1 VKPVEAGRH
10 RPVDDREQTQAQKP
24 ASDGKKFMSLPFVL
38 GEIWVALRRN
48 VSMSVSV
55 ALVTMVSMF
64 FLGLGILAQRQVDT
78 MKDYWYDR
86 VQVSIFLCT
95 DKSDLPNCATGAVT
109 DAQRKVLRSQLDVLK
124 PLVKN
129 VFPESQQEAYQH
141 LKAQVKDSSTYSEIT
156 PAQMPESFRVQL
168 SDPTKYEVITSAFA
182 GAPGVADVQDQQ
194 RILDPLFNVL
204 RGLSYGA
211 LGLAALMVLCSV
223 LLVATTIRQTAF
235 SRRRETGIMRLVG
248 ASAFNIHLPFI
259 LETLI
264 AALAGSAMAIGLLWL
279 LVRYGIG
286 YLGGQLQVQTITTAD
301 LWPVTPVLVGTAAGL
316 AMVTA
321 WLTLRRYLRV

>member
-1 VKPVEAGRH
+1 MRL
-10 RPVDDREQTQAQKP
+10 Q
-24 ASDGKKFMSLPFVL
+24 FIL

-48 VSMSVSV
+48 LSMSISV
-55 ALVTMVSMF
+55 ALVTMVSVL

-95 DKSDLPNCATGAVT
+95 SKSDLPNCTSGAVT
-109 DAQRKVLRSQLDVLK
+109 PAQRGQIRSQLDAMK
-124 PLVKN
+124 PLVKS
-129 VFPESQQEAYQH
+129 VYTESQQQAYDR
-141 LKAQVKDSSTYSEIT
+141 LKAQYKDNATYREIT
-156 PAQMPESFRVQL
+156 PDQMPESFRVQL
-168 SDPTKYEVITSAFA
+168 SDPTKYEVITSAFV
-182 GAPGVADVQDQQ
+182 GAPGVGDVQDQR

-204 RGLSYGA
+204 RGLSFGA

-248 ASAFNIHLPFI
+248 ASAFNIQLPFV

-264 AALAGSAMAIGLLWL
+264 ATLVGSALAIGVLWAM
-279 LVRYGIG
+279 VRYGIG
-286 YLGGQLQVQTITTAD
+286 YLGPRLPINFIGPAD
-301 LWPVTPVLVGTAAGL
+301 LWLVTPWLVAAAAGL
-316 AMVTA
+316 AILTA
-321 WLTLRRYLRV
+321 WLTLRRYLKV